1 MSVGDII
8 TYVMLFFALIGAAD
22 RAIGCRFGPGKAFEK
37 GLEASGAL
45 ILAMVGPV
53 ALAPMIAAY
62 LAPLVTPFFRSVGI
76 DPSIIAGLLMAN
88 DSGGWP
94 LALALAD
101 DAAVGRLTGS
111 VMGSTMGCAIMF
123 SIPMTFILT
132 PENKRPAA
140 AKGLAIGLTTIPAVN
155 LISGLMFGIPLIRL
169 LLNLLPL
176 ILFAG
181 LFIIGLLLFEP
192 FTVKAVTVLGYIMTA
207 VLTIALAAA
216 MVVKVLGLKI
226 DNFGSF
232 DDAMLI
238 IGSIVIFLS
247 GAFTILAILEKH
259 CGRLF
264 DRIGAAMG
272 MDKTSVLGLLTSTV
286 NAIPMFSMTKD
297 MNDRGVTVNMAYL
310 IPAAF
315 IAGDHLAFQLSVDV
329 SAVLPFIIGKVAG
342 GAAAIAIAMVMT
354 RDRKNANK
362 DEKTEN

>member
-226 DNFGSF
+226 ENFGSF

-247 GAFTILAILEKH
+247 GAFTIL
-259 CGRLF
+259 
-264 DRIGAAMG
+264 
-272 MDKTSVLGLLTSTV
+272 
-286 NAIPMFSMTKD
+286 
-297 MNDRGVTVNMAYL
+297 
-310 IPAAF
+310 
-315 IAGDHLAFQLSVDV
+315 
-329 SAVLPFIIGKVAG
+329 
-342 GAAAIAIAMVMT
+342 
-354 RDRKNANK
+354 
-362 DEKTEN
+362 